1 MPQPLVTSQLSQNP
15 AGPGFNPQTGNWTTS
30 ATDAQVPTVGPA
42 LEITRDYNSADP
54 RLSGAFGAGWS
65 SVLDMKVS
73 AGENNSAGATATEVV
88 TYPDGEDVGFGL
100 NPGGTTYSPPP
111 GRYATLAPVSGAG
124 SR

>member
-15 AGPGFNPQTGNWTTS
+15 AGPGFDPQTGNWTTS

-42 LEITRDYNSADP
+42 LEITRDYNSHDP

-73 AGENNSAGATATEVV
+73 AGRERRAGD
-88 TYPDGEDVGFGL
+88 DGDA
-100 NPGGTTYSPPP
+100 
-111 GRYATLAPVSGAG
+111 RW
-124 SR
+124 